1 MNDYKA
7 IANPIELTP
16 LVLKSLGEYIGT
28 NCPGVGMQ
36 TETDKLRGDWVR
48 KHFVLYVMNV
58 WFVSKRKHNFAMT
71 LIALPG
77 WKSRILY

>member
-1 MNDYKA
+1 MNDYKT

-36 TETDKLRGDWVR
+36 TETDKLRGIG
-48 KHFVLYVMNV
+48 YE
-58 WFVSKRKHNFAMT
+58 S
-71 LIALPG
+71 
-77 WKSRILY
+77 ILFYML